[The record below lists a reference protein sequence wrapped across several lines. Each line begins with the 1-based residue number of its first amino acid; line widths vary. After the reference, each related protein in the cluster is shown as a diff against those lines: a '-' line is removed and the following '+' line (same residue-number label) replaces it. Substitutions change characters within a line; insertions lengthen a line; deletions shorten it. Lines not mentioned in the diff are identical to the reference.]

1 MAEFIFASIS
11 LAALFA
17 LAMNRAPLWLWA
29 LGAAVFTLTAQMG
42 LVHGHLHRP
51 VFTLWALF
59 GWLVALALFDLS
71 FKAMRRKYVVL
82 PAYRALK
89 SVMPTISDTER
100 EALQAGTVGW
110 DAELFGGTPDWSKLR
125 RVAPITL
132 TAEEREFLDGPTVE
146 LCKRLNDWRIRH
158 ELHDIPDDI
167 WRFVCDNGFLGMLI
181 SKPHGGLGFSAQ
193 AQSLILGKIS
203 SRSPD
208 GVTIVM
214 VPNSLG
220 PGELIE
226 KYGTD
231 AQKEHFLP
239 RLARG
244 DEIPCFAL
252 TGPFSGSDA
261 ASMRDIGIV
270 TRGLHEGKET
280 LGLKLTWDKRYITLA
295 PKATLLGLVFRL
307 FDPENLLGRG
317 EDVGI
322 TLALVPTNHPGVE
335 IGRRH
340 LPAGASFPNGPT
352 RGRDVFIPIDWIIG
366 GAERAGQG
374 WRMLMSCLAA
384 GRSISLPA
392 TSAAAAKSMLR
403 TTTAYARIRK
413 QFNLPIGFMEGVEEP
428 LARMVEAAYE
438 LEAAR
443 AVTASMVSAG
453 EKPAV
458 ISALLKYVS
467 TERMRQSVNDALD
480 IHGGRGICDGPSNYI
495 QGAYQ
500 MVPVGITVEGANILT
515 RTLITFAQ
523 GALRS
528 HPYLFTEIEALQDE
542 DRERGVEIFAETFD
556 KHVAFTLSN
565 ATGALFHNVTFGVF
579 ASSPPNAG
587 ATRHW
592 WQQLARA
599 SRSFA
604 LVADLTVAL
613 LGGGL
618 KVKQKITGR
627 MADALSELY
636 LLSAVLKRFEDD
648 GRPAAD
654 LKLVDYCA
662 RNCLYRFD
670 QALLGTLRNFPMR
683 WAAWLMRPLV
693 FPVGAIRRPASDK
706 AGKEIVRAALQP
718 GAFRDRLTMGIFTSV
733 DPSDRVGLLEYTL
746 LKVVANEEAER
757 KLERAIRS
765 GAVRR
770 YHNTD
775 WIAEAEQKGVLSGEE
790 ARALAE
796 QRDLVERVIGVD
808 DFAASDISPR
818 RSMSPTPDIAAKA
831 PAPSGQPVPLE
842 QQEHQQEHIAAE

>member
-1 MAEFIFASIS
+1 MAEIIFAFVSI
-11 LAALFA
+11 LALFA
-17 LAMNRAPLWLWA
+17 LAMNRASLRTWA
-29 LGAAVFTLTAQMG
+29 LAAAIFTLTAQMG
-42 LVHGHLHRP
+42 LAHGHL
-51 VFTLWALF
+51 LWPGFPLWSLF
-59 GWLVALALFDLS
+59 GWLAAGLLFVAGFPEI
-71 FKAMRRKYVVL
+71 KHNYITL

-89 SVMPTISDTER
+89 GAMPSISETER
-100 EALQAGTVGW
+100 EALEAGTVGW
-110 DAELFGGTPDWSKLR
+110 DAELFSGTPDWAKLR

-132 TAEEREFLDGPTVE
+132 TAEERAFLDGPTTE
-146 LCKRLNDWRIRH
+146 LCNKLNDWRIRH
-158 ELHDIPDDI
+158 ELHDVPDDV
-167 WRFVCDNGFLGMLI
+167 WRFVCDRGFLGMVI
-181 SKPHGGLGFSAQ
+181 SKQHGGLGFSAQ

-244 DEIPCFAL
+244 EEIPCFAL

-261 ASMRDIGIV
+261 ASMRDVGVV
-270 TRGLHEGKET
+270 TRGQHDGKPT
-280 LGLKLTWDKRYITLA
+280 MGIRLTWDKRYITLA
-295 PKATLLGLVFRL
+295 PKATLLGLAFRL
-307 FDPENLLGRG
+307 FDPQNLLGRG

-322 TLALVPTNHPGVE
+322 TLALIPTDHPGVE

-340 LPAGASFPNGPT
+340 LPTGAAFPNGPT
-352 RGRDVFIPIDWIIG
+352 KGNGVFVPLNWIIG
-366 GAERAGQG
+366 GQERAGQG

-403 TTTAYARIRK
+403 SSTAYARVRK

-428 LARMVEAAYE
+428 LARLVENAYE

-480 IHGGRGICDGPSNYI
+480 IHGGKGICDGPSNYI

-528 HPYLFTEIEALQDE
+528 HPYLFTEIEALQDK
-542 DRERGVEIFAETFD
+542 DQERGTELFARTFD
-556 KHVAFTLSN
+556 EHVAFTVSN
-565 ATGALFHNVTFGVF
+565 AAGALFHNVTFGVF
-579 ASSPPNAG
+579 ASAPPNAG
-587 ATRHW
+587 ATRRW
-592 WQQLARA
+592 WRELARA

-604 LVADLTVAL
+604 LVADMTVAL
-613 LGGGL
+613 LGGSL

-627 MADALSELY
+627 MADALAELY
-636 LLSAVLKRFEDD
+636 LLSSVLKRYDDD
-648 GRPAAD
+648 GRPPQD

-662 RNCLYRFD
+662 KNCLHRFD
-670 QALLGTLRNFPMR
+670 QALLGTLRNFPQR
-683 WAAWLMRPLV
+683 WAAWVMAPLV
-693 FPVGAIRRPASDK
+693 FPFGARHRPASDK
-706 AGKEIVRAALQP
+706 EGKEIVRAALEP
-718 GAFRDRLTMGIFTSV
+718 GAFRDRLTRDIFV
-733 DPSDRVGLLEYTL
+733 PDEPGDRGGLLDYTL
-746 LKVVANEEAER
+746 AKVVACQEADR
-757 KLERAIRS
+757 KLERAIRQ
-765 GAVRR
+765 GEVKRF
-770 YHNTD
+770 HDND
-775 WIAEAEQKGVLSGEE
+775 WIAEAEDKGVLNAEE
-790 ARALAE
+790 AQALAE
-796 QRDLVERVIGVD
+796 VRDLVARVIAVD
-808 DFAASDISPR
+808 DFAAEALAQSDKPA
-818 RSMSPTPDIAAKA
+818 TP
-831 PAPSGQPVPLE
+831 PAPGASPVPQGQP
-842 QQEHQQEHIAAE
+842 EHPEHIAAE